1 MIDKREKKLFKQLI
15 DNYGF
20 VVEEYRDNYSPHWVA
35 VKYTDKG
42 NIAVI
47 VAEEEVDYISLNSL
61 KSYLAEKGHPYAVD
75 AVIYTREEQITHDRY
90 DSEDSEHNY
99 RKIIVSYS
107 NDILWADENTDFL
120 KVIIE
125 RSDKLNAS
133 PVDFSSKVTIG
144 LIIINVAVFLYSAYL
159 SGSLMDI
166 NVYVLYALGAKENI
180 AIASGEYYRLITAA
194 FLHGGLIHLLFNMY
208 ALNALGGLIDRTFGT
223 LRYIIIYLFSAITSS
238 LLSFY
243 MSDSLSIGASGAI
256 FGLMGAA
263 LIFGLREKNRIGRD
277 FLTNI
282 LSVVGINIFIGL
294 TQSNIDNFGHIGGL
308 IGGLIISLIMYPKD
322 YTK

>member
-1 MIDKREKKLFKQLI
+1 MIDKKEKKLFKQLI

-20 VVEEYRDNYSPHWVA
+20 VVEEYRDNYNPHWVA
-35 VKYTDKG
+35 VKYTEKG

-61 KSYLAEKGHPYAVD
+61 KSYLAEKGQPYAVD
-75 AVIYTREEQITHDRY
+75 VVIYTREEQISHDRY
-90 DSEDSEHNY
+90 YSEDSEHNY
-99 RKIIVSYS
+99 KKIIVSNS

-120 KVIIE
+120 KLLIE
-125 RSDKLNAS
+125 RPDKLNAS
-133 PVDFSSKVTIG
+133 PIDLSSKVTIG
-144 LIIINVAVFLYSAYL
+144 LVIINVVIFLYSAYL
-159 SGSLMDI
+159 SGSIMNID
-166 NVYVLYALGAKENI
+166 VYTLYRLGAKENV

-194 FLHGGLIHLLFNMY
+194 FLHGGLVHLIFNMY

-223 LRYIIIYLFSAITSS
+223 FRYIIIYIFSAITSS

-263 LIFGLREKNRIGRD
+263 LIFGFREKNKIGRG

-294 TQSNIDNFGHIGGL
+294 TQPNIDNFGHIGGL
-308 IGGLIISLIMYPKD
+308 IGGMIIAVIIYPRH
-322 YTK
+322 YTE